1 MATSGTFKTSAYEGA
16 CLQFDWTLKSQSVA
30 NNQSVISWTLKGAGI
45 KSGYWYMAGPFKC
58 TVNGTVVY
66 QSNTRIKL
74 FTGTVVA
81 SGELAIGHDTNG
93 SKSFSAYTECA
104 IYTSAVNC
112 KGSGSWS
119 LPDIGRASQP
129 SLNTWPN
136 NSPNFNIGDTIV
148 VHMNRKSTVF
158 THTVVLK
165 LGSYS
170 YTIGKGVTDNISLD
184 TDKIA
189 SSLYAQMPNSNSMT
203 GEIVV
208 TTYSGST
215 AIGTSS
221 CAIIAHVVNS
231 NPTFD
236 VSYEDS
242 NSKTVAI
249 TENNQY
255 IIRNNSTL
263 KISVSNAKALNSA
276 TLKTLTAVVNGN
288 AYTGSLNGSTGVI
301 NVGVVN
307 VSYDTEVA
315 VKIVDS
321 RGNVS
326 QKNITVLVYDWTLPS
341 AIIKLNRKSNYY
353 SESILNV
360 NANYASI
367 GGKNS
372 VTIKYRTK
380 KVASSTFSTYTTI
393 QDNTDA
399 NFTADN
405 EFEWNVQVN
414 AADKL
419 GNTTYNLILPK
430 GIPIAYIDTQKNS
443 FGVNCFP
450 KNDKSLEINGKTVF
464 DMVYPVGS
472 IYMSVNATSPAT
484 IFGGTWEQI
493 KDKFLLS
500 AGDMYKAGATG
511 GEATHTLT
519 KSEIPNY
526 TIGSIPEAV
535 PDNHDNW
542 RNGGITG
549 DNLGNASSSKKGVAN
564 NNEVLTIN
572 SGPQWSYKIST
583 DGGGQPHNNMPPYIA
598 VYIWQ
603 RTA

>member
-1 MATSGTFKTSAYEGA
+1 MATSGTFKTSAYDGA
-16 CLQFDWTLKSQSVA
+16 CLQFDWSLKSQSTV

-74 FTGTVVA
+74 YTGTVVA

-93 SKSFSAYTECA
+93 AKSFSAYAECA
-104 IYTSAVNC
+104 IYVTSVNC

-136 NSPNFNIGDTIV
+136 NSPDFNIGDTIV

-170 YTIGKGVTDNISLD
+170 YTIGTGVTDNITLD
-184 TDKIA
+184 TDRIA
-189 SSLYAQMPNSNSMT
+189 SNLYAQMPNSNAMN
-203 GEIVV
+203 GEIIV

-221 CAIIAHVVNS
+221 CTIIAHVVNS
-231 NPTFD
+231 SPVFD
-236 VSYEDS
+236 VVYSDT
-242 NSKTVAI
+242 NSATVAI
-249 TENNQY
+249 TGNNQY

-263 KISVSNAKALNSA
+263 QISVSNAKALNSA

-288 AYTGSLNGSTGVI
+288 AYTGTLNGSTGTI

-307 VSYDTEVA
+307 VSYDTEVT

-321 RGNVS
+321 RGNVG

-360 NANYASI
+360 NANYSSI
-367 GGKNS
+367 GGKNE
-372 VTIKYRTK
+372 VTIKYRLK
-380 KVASSTFSTYTTI
+380 KVANSTYSTYTAI
-393 QDNTDA
+393 QNNADA

-414 AADKL
+414 IADKL

-430 GIPIAYIDTQKNS
+430 GIPVAYVDIKKYS

-450 KNDKSLEINGKTVF
+450 KYDKSLEVNGVCISGNVLYNSASGTAGTVTLSDSAENYTYLEIFYRSSGDNACGSVKVFNPNGKLVHL
-464 DMVYPVGS
+464 G
-472 IYMSVNATSPAT
+472 T
-484 IFGGTWEQI
+484 I
-493 KDKFLLS
+493 
-500 AGDMYKAGATG
+500 
-511 GEATHTLT
+511 H
-519 KSEIPNY
+519 
-526 TIGSIPEAV
+526 
-535 PDNHDNW
+535 
-542 RNGGITG
+542 
-549 DNLGNASSSKKGVAN
+549 
-564 NNEVLTIN
+564 
-572 SGPQWSYKIST
+572 
-583 DGGGQPHNNMPPYIA
+583 YIA
-598 VYIWQ
+598 DYDYAKFALVKVSGSMLTFNQNYQITLKSNGSTYSAENAIFIT
-603 RTA
+603 RVVGY

>member
-1 MATSGTFKTSAYEGA
+1 MATSGTFKTSAYDGA
-16 CLQFDWTLKSQSVA
+16 CLQFDWSLKSQSTV

-74 FTGTVVA
+74 YTGTVVA
-81 SGELAIGHDTNG
+81 SGELAIGHDTDG
-93 SKSFSAYTECA
+93 AKSFSAYAECA

-170 YTIGKGVTDNISLD
+170 YTVGTGVTDNITLD
-184 TDKIA
+184 TDRIA
-189 SSLYAQMPNSNSMT
+189 SNLYAQMPNNNEMK

-215 AIGTSS
+215 VIGTSS

-236 VSYEDS
+236 VSYEDL

-255 IIRNNSTL
+255 IIRNNSAL

-276 TLKTLTAVVNGN
+276 TLKSITAVVNGN
-288 AYTGSLNGSTGVI
+288 VYTGTLSGSTGTI

-307 VSYDTEVA
+307 VSHDTEVT

-321 RGNVS
+321 RGNAG
-326 QKNITVLVYDWTLPS
+326 QKNIMVLVYDWTLPS

-360 NANYASI
+360 NANYSAI
-367 GGKNS
+367 GGKNE

-380 KVASSTFSTYTTI
+380 KVANSTYSTYTTI
-393 QDNTDA
+393 QNNADA

-405 EFEWNVQVN
+405 EYEWNVQIN
-414 AADKL
+414 IADKL
-419 GNTTYNLILPK
+419 GNTTYNLILPR
-430 GIPIAYIDTQKNS
+430 GIPIAYVDIKKKS

-450 KNDKSLEINGKTVF
+450 KHDNSLEANGVCLSGNVLYNSASGTAGTV
-464 DMVYPVGS
+464 
-472 IYMSVNATSPAT
+472 T
-484 IFGGTWEQI
+484 
-493 KDKFLLS
+493 LS
-500 AGDMYKAGATG
+500 DSA
-511 GEATHTLT
+511 E
-519 KSEIPNY
+519 NY
-526 TIGSIPEAV
+526 TYLEIFYRSS
-535 PDNHDNW
+535 
-542 RNGGITG
+542 G
-549 DNLGNASSSKKGVAN
+549 DNACGSVKVFNPDGKLVHLG
-564 NNEVLTIN
+564 TI
-572 SGPQWSYKIST
+572 
-583 DGGGQPHNNMPPYIA
+583 HYIA
-598 VYIWQ
+598 DYDYAKFALVSVSGSMITFNQNYQITIKNNGSEYSAENAIFIT
-603 RTA
+603 RVVGY

>member
-1 MATSGTFKTSAYEGA
+1 
-16 CLQFDWTLKSQSVA
+16 
-30 NNQSVISWTLKGAGI
+30 
-45 KSGYWYMAGPFKC
+45 MAGPFKC

-66 QSNTRIKL
+66 QSNSRIKL
-74 FTGTVVA
+74 YTGTVVA

-93 SKSFSAYTECA
+93 SKSFSAYAECA

-129 SLNTWPN
+129 SLNTWPT

-158 THTVVLK
+158 THTVVMK

-170 YTIGKGVTDNISLD
+170 YTIGTGVTDNISLD
-184 TDKIA
+184 TDRIA
-189 SSLYAQMPNSNSMT
+189 SSLYAQMPNSNSMN
-203 GEIVV
+203 GEIAV
-208 TTYSGST
+208 TTYSGDT
-215 AIGTSS
+215 VIGTSS

-231 NPTFD
+231 NPTFA

-242 NSKTVAI
+242 NTKTVAI

-263 KISVSNAKALNSA
+263 KISVSNVQALNSA

-288 AYTGSLNGSTGVI
+288 AYTGTLNGSTGTI

-307 VSYDTEVA
+307 ISHDIEVT

-321 RGNVS
+321 RGNEGIRE
-326 QKNITVLVYDWTLPS
+326 ITVLVYDWTLPS

-367 GGKNS
+367 GGKNE

-380 KVASSTFSTYTTI
+380 KVSDSSYGSYATVQNNADT
-393 QDNTDA
+393 

-405 EFEWNVQVN
+405 EYEWNVQVN
-414 AADKL
+414 VADKL
-419 GNTTYNLILPK
+419 GSTTYNLLLPR
-430 GIPIAYIDTQKNS
+430 GIPIAYVDTKKNS

-450 KNDKSLEINGKTVF
+450 KNEKSLEINGKTVF

-472 IYMSVNATSPAT
+472 VYVSVNSTSPAT
-484 IFGGTWEQI
+484 LFGGTWVQI

-500 AGDMYKAGATG
+500 AGDTYKAGATG
-511 GEATHTLT
+511 GEATHVLT
-519 KSEIPNY
+519 VDEMPRHNH
-526 TIGSIPEAV
+526 SI
-535 PDNHDNW
+535 
-542 RNGGITG
+542 
-549 DNLGNASSSKKGVAN
+549 DNLNASGSTTPYMTVQAQEKKGYGGNVQ
-564 NNEVLTIN
+564 TFF
-572 SGPQWSYKIST
+572 T
-583 DGGGQPHNNMPPYIA
+583 GGGQAHNNMPPYIV

>member
-1 MATSGTFKTSAYEGA
+1 MATSGTFKTSAYDGA
-16 CLQFDWTLKSQSVA
+16 CLQFDWSLKSQSTV

-74 FTGTVVA
+74 YTGTVVA

-93 SKSFSAYTECA
+93 SKTFSAYAECA
-104 IYTSAVNC
+104 IYVTSVNC

-136 NSPNFNIGDTIV
+136 NSPDFNIGDTIV
-148 VHMNRKSTVF
+148 VYMNRKSTVF

-170 YTIGKGVTDNISLD
+170 YTIGTGVTDNITLD
-184 TDKIA
+184 TDRIA
-189 SSLYAQMPNSNSMT
+189 SNLYAQMPNSNSMT
-203 GEIVV
+203 GEIAV

-215 AIGTSS
+215 VIGTSS

-231 NPTFD
+231 NPVFD
-236 VSYEDS
+236 VGYSDT
-242 NSKTVAI
+242 NSATVAI
-249 TENNQY
+249 TGDNQY

-263 KISVSNAKALNSA
+263 RISVSNAKALNSA

-288 AYTGSLNGSTGVI
+288 AYTGTLNGSTGVI

-307 VSYDTEVA
+307 VSYDTEVT
-315 VKIVDS
+315 VKLTDS
-321 RGNVS
+321 RGNVG

-367 GGKNS
+367 GGKNE

-380 KVASSTFSTYTTI
+380 KVSDSSYGSYETI
-393 QDNTDA
+393 QNNVDV

-405 EFEWNVQVN
+405 KYEWNVQVEVS
-414 AADKL
+414 DRIGK
-419 GNTTYNLILPK
+419 TTYNLILSK
-430 GIPIAYIDTQKNS
+430 GIPITYTDIKKYS

-450 KNDKSLEINGKTVF
+450 KYNNSLEVNGVCISGKVLYNSASGTAGTVTLSDSVENYTYIEIFYRSSGDNACGSVKVFSPNGKLVHL
-464 DMVYPVGS
+464 G
-472 IYMSVNATSPAT
+472 T
-484 IFGGTWEQI
+484 I
-493 KDKFLLS
+493 
-500 AGDMYKAGATG
+500 
-511 GEATHTLT
+511 H
-519 KSEIPNY
+519 
-526 TIGSIPEAV
+526 
-535 PDNHDNW
+535 
-542 RNGGITG
+542 
-549 DNLGNASSSKKGVAN
+549 
-564 NNEVLTIN
+564 
-572 SGPQWSYKIST
+572 
-583 DGGGQPHNNMPPYIA
+583 YIA
-598 VYIWQ
+598 DYDYAKFALVSVSGSMITFSQNYQITLKNNGSTYSAENAIYIT
-603 RTA
+603 RVVGY

>member
-1 MATSGTFKTSAYEGA
+1 MATSGTFKTSAYDGA
-16 CLQFDWTLKSQSVA
+16 CLQFDWSLKSQSTV

-74 FTGTVVA
+74 YTGTVVA

-93 SKSFSAYTECA
+93 SKSFSAYAECA
-104 IYTSAVNC
+104 IYVTSVNC

-136 NSPNFNIGDTIV
+136 NSPDFNIGDTIV
-148 VHMNRKSTVF
+148 VHMNRKSSVF

-170 YTIGKGVTDNISLD
+170 YTIGTGVTDNISLD

-189 SSLYAQMPNSNSMT
+189 SSLYAQMPNSNSMN

-215 AIGTSS
+215 VIGTSS
-221 CAIIAHVVNS
+221 CAFIAHVVNS

-236 VSYEDS
+236 VEYEDS

-255 IIRNNSTL
+255 IIRNNSAL

-276 TLKTLTAVVNGN
+276 TLKSITAGVNGN
-288 AYTGSLNGSTGVI
+288 AYTGTLSGSTGAI

-307 VSYDTEVA
+307 VSHDTEVTI
-315 VKIVDS
+315 KIVDS
-321 RGNVS
+321 RGNEGIR
-326 QKNITVLVYDWTLPS
+326 KITVLVYDWTLPS

-353 SESILNV
+353 SECILNA
-360 NANYASI
+360 NANYAPI
-367 GGKNS
+367 GGRNE
-372 VTIKYRTK
+372 VTIKYRIK
-380 KVASSTFSTYTTI
+380 KVASSTFSAYTTI
-393 QDNTDA
+393 QNNTDT

-414 AADKL
+414 VADKL

-430 GIPIAYIDTQKNS
+430 GIPVAYVDIKKYS

-450 KNDKSLEINGKTVF
+450 KHDKSLEVNGVCLSGNVLYNSANGTAGTVTLSDSVENYTYLEIFYRSSGYNACGSVKVFSPNGKLVHL
-464 DMVYPVGS
+464 G
-472 IYMSVNATSPAT
+472 T
-484 IFGGTWEQI
+484 I
-493 KDKFLLS
+493 
-500 AGDMYKAGATG
+500 
-511 GEATHTLT
+511 H
-519 KSEIPNY
+519 
-526 TIGSIPEAV
+526 
-535 PDNHDNW
+535 
-542 RNGGITG
+542 
-549 DNLGNASSSKKGVAN
+549 
-564 NNEVLTIN
+564 
-572 SGPQWSYKIST
+572 
-583 DGGGQPHNNMPPYIA
+583 YIA
-598 VYIWQ
+598 DYDYAKFALVSVSGSMITFSQNYQITLKNNGSEYSAENAIFIT
-603 RTA
+603 RVVGY

>member
-1 MATSGTFKTSAYEGA
+1 MATSGTFKTSAYDGA
-16 CLQFDWTLKSQSVA
+16 CLQFDWSLKSQSTV

-74 FTGTVVA
+74 YTGTVVA

-93 SKSFSAYTECA
+93 SKSFSAYAECA
-104 IYTSAVNC
+104 IYVTSVNC

-136 NSPNFNIGDTIV
+136 NSPDFNIGDTIV

-170 YTIGKGVTDNISLD
+170 YTIGTGVTDNITLD

-203 GEIVV
+203 GEIAV

-215 AIGTSS
+215 VIGASS

-231 NPTFD
+231 NPTLD
-236 VSYEDS
+236 ASYEDS
-242 NSKTVAI
+242 NSATVAI
-249 TENNQY
+249 TGDNQY

-263 KISVSNAKALNSA
+263 KISVSNAQALNSA

-288 AYTGSLNGSTGVI
+288 AYTGTLKGSTGVI

-307 VSYDTEVA
+307 VSYDTEVT

-321 RGNVS
+321 RGNVG
-326 QKNITVLVYDWTLPS
+326 QKKITVLVYDWTLPS
-341 AIIKLNRKSNYY
+341 AIIRLNRKSNYY

-360 NANYASI
+360 NANYSSI
-367 GGKNS
+367 GGKNEI
-372 VTIKYRTK
+372 TIKYRTK
-380 KVASSTFSTYTTI
+380 KVANSTFSTYATI
-393 QDNTDA
+393 QNNTDT

-405 EFEWNVQVN
+405 EYEWNVQVEVS
-414 AADKL
+414 DRIGK
-419 GNTTYNLILPK
+419 TTYNLILPK
-430 GIPIAYIDTQKNS
+430 GIPVAYVDIKKYS

-450 KNDKSLEINGKTVF
+450 KHDKSLEVNGVCISGNVLYNSASGTAGTVTLSDSAENYTYLEIFYRSSGDNACGSVKVFSPNGKLVHL
-464 DMVYPVGS
+464 G
-472 IYMSVNATSPAT
+472 T
-484 IFGGTWEQI
+484 I
-493 KDKFLLS
+493 
-500 AGDMYKAGATG
+500 
-511 GEATHTLT
+511 H
-519 KSEIPNY
+519 
-526 TIGSIPEAV
+526 
-535 PDNHDNW
+535 
-542 RNGGITG
+542 
-549 DNLGNASSSKKGVAN
+549 
-564 NNEVLTIN
+564 
-572 SGPQWSYKIST
+572 
-583 DGGGQPHNNMPPYIA
+583 YIA
-598 VYIWQ
+598 DYDYAKFALVSVSGSMITFSQNYQIILKNNGSTYSAENAIFIT
-603 RTA
+603 RVVGY

>member
-1 MATSGTFKTSAYEGA
+1 MATSGTFKTSAYDGA
-16 CLQFDWTLKSQSVA
+16 CLQFDWSLKSQSTV

-74 FTGTVVA
+74 YTGTVVA

-93 SKSFSAYTECA
+93 SKTFSAYAECA
-104 IYTSAVNC
+104 IYVTSVNC

-136 NSPNFNIGDTIV
+136 NSPDFNIGDTIV

-170 YTIGKGVTDNISLD
+170 YTIGTGVTDNITLD
-184 TDKIA
+184 TDRIA
-189 SSLYAQMPNSNSMT
+189 SNLYAQMPNSNAMN
-203 GEIVV
+203 GEIIV

-215 AIGTSS
+215 VIGTSS
-221 CAIIAHVVNS
+221 CTIIAHVVNC

-242 NSKTVAI
+242 NSETVAI
-249 TENNQY
+249 TGNSQY

-263 KISVSNAKALNSA
+263 QISVSNARALNSA

-288 AYTGSLNGSTGVI
+288 AYTGTLKGSTGVI

-307 VSYDTEVA
+307 VSYDTEVT

-321 RGNVS
+321 RGNVG
-326 QKNITVLVYDWTLPS
+326 QKKITVLVYDWSLPS

-353 SESILNV
+353 SESVLNV

-367 GGKNS
+367 GGKNT
-372 VTIKYRTK
+372 VTIRYRTK
-380 KVASSTFSTYTTI
+380 KVSDSSYGSYATI
-393 QDNTDA
+393 QNNTDT

-405 EFEWNVQVN
+405 EYEWNVQVEVS
-414 AADKL
+414 DRIGK
-419 GNTTYNLILPK
+419 TTYNLILPN
-430 GIPIAYIDTQKNS
+430 GIPVVYVDIKKYS

-450 KNDKSLEINGKTVF
+450 KHDKSLEVNGVCISGNVLYNSASGTAGTVTLSDSAENYTYLEIFYRSSGDNACGSVKVFSPNGKLVHL
-464 DMVYPVGS
+464 G
-472 IYMSVNATSPAT
+472 T
-484 IFGGTWEQI
+484 I
-493 KDKFLLS
+493 
-500 AGDMYKAGATG
+500 
-511 GEATHTLT
+511 H
-519 KSEIPNY
+519 
-526 TIGSIPEAV
+526 
-535 PDNHDNW
+535 
-542 RNGGITG
+542 
-549 DNLGNASSSKKGVAN
+549 
-564 NNEVLTIN
+564 
-572 SGPQWSYKIST
+572 
-583 DGGGQPHNNMPPYIA
+583 YIA
-598 VYIWQ
+598 DYNYAKFALVNVSGLMITFSQNYQIILKNNGSEYSAENAIYIT
-603 RTA
+603 RVVGY

>member
-1 MATSGTFKTSAYEGA
+1 MATSGTFKTSAYDGA
-16 CLQFDWTLKSQSVA
+16 FLQFDWSLKSQSTV

-74 FTGTVVA
+74 YTGTVVA
-81 SGELAIGHDTNG
+81 SGELAIGHDSNG
-93 SKSFSAYTECA
+93 AKSFTAYAECA
-104 IYTSAVNC
+104 IYVTSVNC

-136 NSPNFNIGDTIV
+136 NSPDFNIGDTIV

-170 YTIGKGVTDNISLD
+170 YTIGTGVTDNISLD

-203 GEIVV
+203 GEIAV
-208 TTYSGST
+208 TTYSGSVV
-215 AIGTSS
+215 IGTSS
-221 CAIIAHVVNS
+221 CTIIAHVVNS

-236 VSYEDS
+236 LSYEDS

-276 TLKTLTAVVNGN
+276 TLKSITAVVNGN
-288 AYTGSLNGSTGVI
+288 AYTGTLNGTTGVV
-301 NVGVVN
+301 NVGMVN
-307 VSYDTEVA
+307 VSYDTEVT
-315 VKIVDS
+315 VKLTDS
-321 RGNVS
+321 RGNEGIRE
-326 QKNITVLVYDWTLPS
+326 ITVLVYDWSLPS

-367 GGKNS
+367 GGKNE
-372 VTIKYRTK
+372 VTIKYRMK
-380 KVASSTFSTYTTI
+380 KVANSTYSTYTTI
-393 QDNTDA
+393 QDNTDT

-405 EFEWNVQVN
+405 EYEWNVQVN
-414 AADKL
+414 VADKL

-430 GIPIAYIDTQKNS
+430 GIPVVYIDIKKNS

-450 KNDKSLEINGKTVF
+450 KHDKSLEVNGVCFSGQVLYSSASGTAGIVTLSDSVENYTYLEIFYRSSGDNACGSVKVFSPNGKLVHL
-464 DMVYPVGS
+464 G
-472 IYMSVNATSPAT
+472 T
-484 IFGGTWEQI
+484 I
-493 KDKFLLS
+493 
-500 AGDMYKAGATG
+500 
-511 GEATHTLT
+511 H
-519 KSEIPNY
+519 
-526 TIGSIPEAV
+526 
-535 PDNHDNW
+535 
-542 RNGGITG
+542 
-549 DNLGNASSSKKGVAN
+549 
-564 NNEVLTIN
+564 
-572 SGPQWSYKIST
+572 
-583 DGGGQPHNNMPPYIA
+583 YIA
-598 VYIWQ
+598 DYDYAKFALVNVSGSMITFSQNYQITLKSNGSVYSAENAIYIT
-603 RTA
+603 RVVGY

>member
-1 MATSGTFKTSAYEGA
+1 MATSGTFKTSAYDGA
-16 CLQFDWTLKSQSVA
+16 CLQFDWSLKSQSTV

-74 FTGTVVA
+74 YTGTVVA

-93 SKSFSAYTECA
+93 SKSFSAYAECA
-104 IYTSAVNC
+104 IYVTSVNC

-136 NSPNFNIGDTIV
+136 NSPDFNIGDTIV

-170 YTIGKGVTDNISLD
+170 YTIGTDVKDNVSLD
-184 TDKIA
+184 TDRIA
-189 SSLYAQMPNSNSMT
+189 SNLYAQMPNDNEMT

-208 TTYSGST
+208 TTYSGNT
-215 AIGTSS
+215 VIGTSS

-236 VSYEDS
+236 VAYEDS

-263 KISVSNAKALNSA
+263 KISVSNAQALNSA
-276 TLKTLTAVVNGN
+276 TLKSITAVVNGN
-288 AYTGSLNGSTGVI
+288 AYTGSLSGSTGVV
-301 NVGVVN
+301 NVGTVN
-307 VSYDTEVA
+307 ISSDAKVT
-315 VKIVDS
+315 VKLTDS
-321 RGNVS
+321 RGNEGIRE
-326 QKNITVLVYDWTLPS
+326 ITVLVYDWTLPS
-341 AIIKLNRKSNYY
+341 AIIKLNRNSNYY

-360 NANYASI
+360 NANYSAI
-367 GGKNS
+367 GGKNE
-372 VTIKYRTK
+372 VTIKYRIK
-380 KVASSTFSTYTTI
+380 KAANSTFSTYTTI
-393 QDNTDA
+393 QDSTDT

-405 EFEWNVQVN
+405 EYEWNVHVN
-414 AADKL
+414 VADKL

-430 GIPIAYIDTQKNS
+430 GIPVAYVDIKKNS

-450 KNDKSLEINGKTVF
+450 KHDKSLEANGVCLSGQVLYNSAGGTAGTVTLSDSSENYTYLEIFYRSSGDNACGSVKVFSPNGKLVHLGTIHYVADYDYAKF
-464 DMVYPVGS
+464 ALVNVSGSMITFSQNYQIILKNNGSEYSAENAIFITRVVG
-472 IYMSVNATSPAT
+472 Y
-484 IFGGTWEQI
+484 
-493 KDKFLLS
+493 
-500 AGDMYKAGATG
+500 
-511 GEATHTLT
+511 
-519 KSEIPNY
+519 
-526 TIGSIPEAV
+526 
-535 PDNHDNW
+535 
-542 RNGGITG
+542 
-549 DNLGNASSSKKGVAN
+549 
-564 NNEVLTIN
+564 
-572 SGPQWSYKIST
+572 
-583 DGGGQPHNNMPPYIA
+583 
-598 VYIWQ
+598 
-603 RTA
+603 

>member
-1 MATSGTFKTSAYEGA
+1 MATSGTFKTSAYDGA
-16 CLQFDWTLKSQSVA
+16 CLQFDWSLKSQSTV

-74 FTGTVVA
+74 YTGTVVA

-93 SKSFSAYTECA
+93 SKSFSAYAECA
-104 IYTSAVNC
+104 IYVTSVNC
-112 KGSGSWS
+112 KGSGNWS

-136 NSPNFNIGDTIV
+136 NSPDFNIGDTIV
-148 VHMNRKSTVF
+148 VHMNRKSSVF

-170 YTIGKGVTDNISLD
+170 YTIGTGVTDNITLD

-189 SSLYAQMPNSNSMT
+189 SNLYAQMPNSNSMT
-203 GEIVV
+203 GEIAV

-215 AIGTSS
+215 VIGTSS

-242 NSKTVAI
+242 NSETVAI
-249 TENNQY
+249 TGNNQY

-263 KISVSNAKALNSA
+263 QISVSNAKALNSA

-288 AYTGSLNGSTGVI
+288 AYTGNLSGSTGVV

-307 VSYDTEVA
+307 VSYDTEVT

-321 RGNVS
+321 RGNVG

-353 SESILNV
+353 SDSILNV

-367 GGKNS
+367 GGKNE

-380 KVASSTFSTYTTI
+380 KVSDSSYGSYATI
-393 QDNTDA
+393 QNNVDI

-405 EFEWNVQVN
+405 KYEWNVQVEVS
-414 AADKL
+414 DRIGK
-419 GNTTYNLILPK
+419 TTYNLILSK
-430 GIPIAYIDTQKNS
+430 GIPITYTDIKKYS

-450 KNDKSLEINGKTVF
+450 KHDNSLEVNGICLSGKVLYNSASGTAGTVTLSDSAENYTYIEIFYRSSGDNACGSVKVFSPNGKLVHL
-464 DMVYPVGS
+464 G
-472 IYMSVNATSPAT
+472 T
-484 IFGGTWEQI
+484 I
-493 KDKFLLS
+493 
-500 AGDMYKAGATG
+500 
-511 GEATHTLT
+511 H
-519 KSEIPNY
+519 
-526 TIGSIPEAV
+526 
-535 PDNHDNW
+535 
-542 RNGGITG
+542 
-549 DNLGNASSSKKGVAN
+549 
-564 NNEVLTIN
+564 
-572 SGPQWSYKIST
+572 
-583 DGGGQPHNNMPPYIA
+583 YIA
-598 VYIWQ
+598 DYDYAKFALVSVSGSMITFSQNYQITLKSNGSVYSAENAIFIT
-603 RTA
+603 RVVGY

>member
-1 MATSGTFKTSAYEGA
+1 METSGTFKTSAYEGA
-16 CLQFDWTLKSQSVA
+16 CLQFDWTLKSQSTA

-45 KSGYWYMAGPFKC
+45 RSGYWYMAGSFKC
-58 TVNGTVVY
+58 VINGTTVY
-66 QSNTRIKL
+66 QSSTRIKL

-81 SGELAIGHDTNG
+81 SGELAIGHDNNG
-93 SKSFSAYTECA
+93 AKSFSAYAECA

-136 NSPNFNIGDTIV
+136 NSPNFNVGDTIV

-170 YTIGKGVTDNISLD
+170 YTIGTGVTDNISLD
-184 TDKIA
+184 TDIIA

-203 GEIVV
+203 GEIAV
-208 TTYSGST
+208 TTYSGDMV
-215 AIGTSS
+215 IGTSS

-263 KISVSNAKALNSA
+263 KISVSNSQALNSA
-276 TLKTLTAVVNGN
+276 TLKSITAIVNGN
-288 AYTGSLNGSTGVI
+288 AYTGTLNGSTGTI

-307 VSYDTEVA
+307 ISSD
-315 VKIVDS
+315 VKVTVKLTDS
-321 RGNVS
+321 RGNEGIRE
-326 QKNITVLVYDWTLPS
+326 ITVLVYDWTLPS

-360 NANYASI
+360 NANYSSI
-367 GGKNS
+367 GGKNE

-380 KVASSTFSTYTTI
+380 KVANSTFSTYTTI
-393 QDNTDA
+393 QNNTDA

-405 EFEWNVQVN
+405 EYEWNVQVN
-414 AADKL
+414 VADKL
-419 GNTTYNLILPK
+419 GSTTYNLLLPR
-430 GIPIAYIDTQKNS
+430 GIPIVYVDTKKNS

-450 KNDKSLEINGKTVF
+450 KNEKSLEINGKTIF

-472 IYMSVNATSPAT
+472 VYVSVNATNPSAL
-484 IFGGTWEQI
+484 FGGTWEQI
-493 KDKFLLS
+493 KDRFLLS
-500 AGDMYKAGATG
+500 AGDTYKAGATG
-511 GEATHTLT
+511 GEATHVLT
-519 KSEIPNY
+519 VDEMPRHNH
-526 TIGSIPEAV
+526 SI
-535 PDNHDNW
+535 
-542 RNGGITG
+542 
-549 DNLGNASSSKKGVAN
+549 DNLNASGSTTPYMTVQAQEKKGYGGNVQ
-564 NNEVLTIN
+564 TFF
-572 SGPQWSYKIST
+572 T
-583 DGGGQPHNNMPPYIA
+583 GGGQAHNNMPPYIV

-603 RTA
+603 RTE

>member
-1 MATSGTFKTSAYEGA
+1 MATSGTFKTSAYDGA
-16 CLQFDWTLKSQSVA
+16 CLQFDWSLKSQSTV

-74 FTGTVVA
+74 YTGTVVA

-93 SKSFSAYTECA
+93 SKSFSAYAECA
-104 IYTSAVNC
+104 IYVTSVNC

-136 NSPNFNIGDTIV
+136 NSPDFNIGDTIV

-170 YTIGKGVTDNISLD
+170 YTIGTGVTDNITLD
-184 TDKIA
+184 TDRIA
-189 SSLYAQMPNSNSMT
+189 SNLYAQMPNSNSMT
-203 GEIVV
+203 GEIAV

-215 AIGTSS
+215 VIGTSS

-231 NPTFD
+231 NPTLD
-236 VSYEDS
+236 ASYEDS
-242 NSKTVAI
+242 NSATVAI
-249 TENNQY
+249 TGDNQY

-263 KISVSNAKALNSA
+263 KISVSNAQALNSA

-288 AYTGSLNGSTGVI
+288 AYTGTLKGSTGVI

-307 VSYDTEVA
+307 VSYDTEVT

-321 RGNVS
+321 RGNVG
-326 QKNITVLVYDWTLPS
+326 QKKITVIVYDWSLPS

-353 SESILNV
+353 SESVLNV

-367 GGKNS
+367 GGKNT
-372 VTIKYRTK
+372 VTIRYRTK
-380 KVASSTFSTYTTI
+380 KVSDSSYGSYATI
-393 QDNTDA
+393 QNNTDT

-405 EFEWNVQVN
+405 EYEWNVQVEVS
-414 AADKL
+414 DRIGK
-419 GNTTYNLILPK
+419 TTYNLILPK
-430 GIPIAYIDTQKNS
+430 GIPITYTDIKKYS

-450 KNDKSLEINGKTVF
+450 KHDNSLEVNGVCLSGQVLYSSASGTAGTVTLSDSAENYTYLEIFYRSSGDNACGSVKVFSPNGKLVHL
-464 DMVYPVGS
+464 G
-472 IYMSVNATSPAT
+472 T
-484 IFGGTWEQI
+484 I
-493 KDKFLLS
+493 
-500 AGDMYKAGATG
+500 
-511 GEATHTLT
+511 H
-519 KSEIPNY
+519 
-526 TIGSIPEAV
+526 
-535 PDNHDNW
+535 
-542 RNGGITG
+542 
-549 DNLGNASSSKKGVAN
+549 
-564 NNEVLTIN
+564 
-572 SGPQWSYKIST
+572 
-583 DGGGQPHNNMPPYIA
+583 YIA
-598 VYIWQ
+598 DYDYAKFALVNVSGSMITFSQNYQITLKSNGSVYSAENAIYIT
-603 RTA
+603 RVVGY

>member
-1 MATSGTFKTSAYEGA
+1 MATSGTFKTTTYDGA
-16 CLQFDWTLKSQSVA
+16 CLQFDWSLKSQSTV

-74 FTGTVVA
+74 YTGTVVA

-93 SKSFSAYTECA
+93 SKSFSAYAECA
-104 IYTSAVNC
+104 IYVTSVNC

-136 NSPNFNIGDTIV
+136 NSPDFNIGDTIV

-170 YTIGKGVTDNISLD
+170 YTIGTGVTDNITLD

-203 GEIVV
+203 GEIAV
-208 TTYSGST
+208 TTYSCST
-215 AIGTSS
+215 VIGISS

-242 NSKTVAI
+242 NSETVAI

-263 KISVSNAKALNSA
+263 KISVSNAQALNSA

-288 AYTGSLNGSTGVI
+288 AYTGTLNGSTGTI

-307 VSYDTEVA
+307 VSYDTEVT

-321 RGNVS
+321 RGNVG
-326 QKNITVLVYDWTLPS
+326 QKKITVLVYDWTLPS

-367 GGKNS
+367 GGKNT
-372 VTIKYRTK
+372 VAIRYRTK
-380 KVASSTFSTYTTI
+380 KVSDSSYGSYATI
-393 QDNTDA
+393 QNNTDA

-405 EFEWNVQVN
+405 SYEWNVQVEVSDRIGKTN
-414 AADKL
+414 
-419 GNTTYNLILPK
+419 YNLILAK
-430 GIPIAYIDTQKNS
+430 GIPITYTDIKKYS

-450 KNDKSLEINGKTVF
+450 KHDNSLEVNGICLSGKVLYNSASGTAGTVTLSDSAENYTYLEIFYRSSGDNACGSVKVFSPNGKLVHL
-464 DMVYPVGS
+464 G
-472 IYMSVNATSPAT
+472 T
-484 IFGGTWEQI
+484 I
-493 KDKFLLS
+493 
-500 AGDMYKAGATG
+500 
-511 GEATHTLT
+511 H
-519 KSEIPNY
+519 
-526 TIGSIPEAV
+526 
-535 PDNHDNW
+535 
-542 RNGGITG
+542 
-549 DNLGNASSSKKGVAN
+549 
-564 NNEVLTIN
+564 
-572 SGPQWSYKIST
+572 
-583 DGGGQPHNNMPPYIA
+583 YIA
-598 VYIWQ
+598 DYDYAKFALVNISGSMITFSQNYQITLKNNGSVYSAENAIYIT
-603 RTA
+603 RVVGY

>member
-1 MATSGTFKTSAYEGA
+1 MTTSGTFKTSAYEGA
-16 CLQFDWTLKSQSVA
+16 CLQFDWALKSQSVT

-58 TVNGTVVY
+58 VINGTTVY
-66 QSNTRIKL
+66 QSSTRIKL
-74 FTGTVVA
+74 YTGTVVA
-81 SGELAIGHDTNG
+81 SGELAIGHDNNG
-93 SKSFSAYTECA
+93 SKSFSAYAECA

-136 NSPNFNIGDTIV
+136 NSPDFNIGDTIV

-170 YTIGKGVTDNISLD
+170 YTVGTGVTDNISLD

-189 SSLYAQMPNSNSMT
+189 SNLYAQMPNSDSMT
-203 GEIVV
+203 GEITV

-215 AIGTSS
+215 VIGTSS
-221 CAIIAHVVNS
+221 CTIIAHVVNS

-236 VSYEDS
+236 VEYEDS

-249 TENNQY
+249 TGDNQY

-276 TLKTLTAVVNGN
+276 TLKSITAVVNGN
-288 AYTGSLNGSTGVI
+288 AYTGTLSGSTGTI

-307 VSYDTEVA
+307 VSHDTEVT
-315 VKIVDS
+315 VKLTDS
-321 RGNVS
+321 RGNDS
-326 QKNITVLVYDWTLPS
+326 IREITVLVYDWTLPS

-367 GGKNS
+367 GGKNE

-380 KVASSTFSTYTTI
+380 KVANSTFSTYTTI
-393 QDNTDA
+393 QDNTDT

-405 EFEWNVQVN
+405 EYEWNVQINV
-414 AADKL
+414 ADKL

-430 GIPIAYIDTQKNS
+430 GIPVAYVDIKKNS

-450 KNDKSLEINGKTVF
+450 KHDNSFEVNGVCFSGKVLYNSAGGTAGTVTLSDSAENYTYLEIFYRSSGDNACGSVKVFSPNGKLVHL
-464 DMVYPVGS
+464 G
-472 IYMSVNATSPAT
+472 T
-484 IFGGTWEQI
+484 I
-493 KDKFLLS
+493 
-500 AGDMYKAGATG
+500 
-511 GEATHTLT
+511 H
-519 KSEIPNY
+519 
-526 TIGSIPEAV
+526 
-535 PDNHDNW
+535 
-542 RNGGITG
+542 
-549 DNLGNASSSKKGVAN
+549 
-564 NNEVLTIN
+564 
-572 SGPQWSYKIST
+572 
-583 DGGGQPHNNMPPYIA
+583 YIA
-598 VYIWQ
+598 DYDYAKFALVNVSGSMITFSQNYQIILKNNGSEYSAENAIFIT
-603 RTA
+603 RVVGY

>member
-16 CLQFDWTLKSQSVA
+16 CLQFDWTLKSQSTA

-45 KSGYWYMAGPFKC
+45 RSGYWYMAGPFKC
-58 TVNGTVVY
+58 VINGTTVY
-66 QSNTRIKL
+66 QSSTRIKL
-74 FTGTVVA
+74 YTGTLVA
-81 SGELAIGHDTNG
+81 SGELAIGHDNNG
-93 SKSFSAYTECA
+93 AKSFSAYAECA

-136 NSPNFNIGDTIV
+136 NSPNFNVGDTIV
-148 VHMNRKSTVF
+148 LHMNRKSTVF

-170 YTIGKGVTDNISLD
+170 YTIGTGVTDNISLD
-184 TDKIA
+184 TDIIA
-189 SSLYAQMPNSNSMT
+189 SNLYAQMPNSNSMT
-203 GEIVV
+203 GEIAV
-208 TTYSGST
+208 TTYSGDT
-215 AIGTSS
+215 VIGTSS

-236 VSYEDS
+236 VAYEDS
-242 NSKTVAI
+242 NSNTVAI

-255 IIRNNSTL
+255 IIRNKSTL
-263 KISVSNAKALNSA
+263 KISLSNAQALNSA
-276 TLKTLTAVVNGN
+276 TLKSITAVVNGN
-288 AYTGSLNGSTGVI
+288 AYTGTLNGTT
-301 NVGVVN
+301 GVVN
-307 VSYDTEVA
+307 VGMVNISSDAKVT
-315 VKIVDS
+315 VKLTDS
-321 RGNVS
+321 RGNDGIRE
-326 QKNITVLVYDWTLPS
+326 ITVLVYDWTLPS

-367 GGKNS
+367 GGKNE

-380 KVASSTFSTYTTI
+380 KVANSTFSTYTII
-393 QDNTDA
+393 QNNTDA

-405 EFEWNVQVN
+405 EYEWNVQVN
-414 AADKL
+414 VADKL
-419 GNTTYNLILPK
+419 GSTTYNLLLPR
-430 GIPIAYIDTQKNS
+430 GIPIAYVDTKKNS

-450 KNDKSLEINGKTVF
+450 KNEKSLEINGKTVF

-472 IYMSVNATSPAT
+472 VYVSVNSTSPAT
-484 IFGGTWEQI
+484 LFGGTWVQI

-500 AGDMYKAGATG
+500 AGDTYKSGATG
-511 GEATHTLT
+511 GEDTHVLT
-519 KSEIPNY
+519 VDEMPRHNH
-526 TIGSIPEAV
+526 SI
-535 PDNHDNW
+535 
-542 RNGGITG
+542 
-549 DNLGNASSSKKGVAN
+549 DNLNASGSTTPYMTVQAQEKKGYGGNVQ
-564 NNEVLTIN
+564 TFF
-572 SGPQWSYKIST
+572 T
-583 DGGGQPHNNMPPYIA
+583 GGGQAHNNMPPYIV

>member
-1 MATSGTFKTSAYEGA
+1 MATSGTFKTSVYDGA
-16 CLQFDWTLKSQSVA
+16 CLQFDWSLKSQSTV

-74 FTGTVVA
+74 YTGTVVA

-93 SKSFSAYTECA
+93 SKSFSAYAECA
-104 IYTSAVNC
+104 IYVTSVNC

-136 NSPNFNIGDTIV
+136 NSPDFNIGDTIV

-170 YTIGKGVTDNISLD
+170 YTIGTGVTDNITLD
-184 TDKIA
+184 TDRIA
-189 SSLYAQMPNSNSMT
+189 SNLYAQMPNSNSMT
-203 GEIVV
+203 GEIAV

-215 AIGTSS
+215 VIGTSS

-242 NSKTVAI
+242 NSATVAI

-263 KISVSNAKALNSA
+263 KISISNAQALNSA
-276 TLKTLTAVVNGN
+276 TLKSITAVVNGN
-288 AYTGSLNGSTGVI
+288 AYTGTLSGSTGVI

-307 VSYDTEVA
+307 VSYDTEVT
-315 VKIVDS
+315 VKLTDS
-321 RGNVS
+321 RGNEGVR
-326 QKNITVLVYDWTLPS
+326 KITVLVYDWTLPS

-367 GGKNS
+367 DRKNE

-380 KVASSTFSTYTTI
+380 KVANSTYSTYTTI
-393 QDNTDA
+393 QDNTDT

-405 EFEWNVQVN
+405 EYEWNVQVN
-414 AADKL
+414 VADKL
-419 GNTTYNLILPK
+419 GNTTYNLILSK
-430 GIPIAYIDTQKNS
+430 GIPVAYVDVKKYS

-450 KNDKSLEINGKTVF
+450 KHDKSLEVNGVCLSGNVLYNNASGTAGTVTLSDSAENYTYLEIFYRSSGDNACGSVKVFSPNGKLVHL
-464 DMVYPVGS
+464 G
-472 IYMSVNATSPAT
+472 T
-484 IFGGTWEQI
+484 I
-493 KDKFLLS
+493 
-500 AGDMYKAGATG
+500 
-511 GEATHTLT
+511 H
-519 KSEIPNY
+519 
-526 TIGSIPEAV
+526 
-535 PDNHDNW
+535 
-542 RNGGITG
+542 
-549 DNLGNASSSKKGVAN
+549 
-564 NNEVLTIN
+564 
-572 SGPQWSYKIST
+572 
-583 DGGGQPHNNMPPYIA
+583 YIA
-598 VYIWQ
+598 DYDYAKFALVSVSGSMITFSQNYQITLKNNGSVYSAENAIYIT
-603 RTA
+603 RVVGY

>member
-1 MATSGTFKTSAYEGA
+1 MATSGTFKTSAYDGA
-16 CLQFDWTLKSQSVA
+16 CLQFDWSLKSQSTV

-74 FTGTVVA
+74 YTGTVVA

-93 SKSFSAYTECA
+93 AKSFSAYAECA
-104 IYTSAVNC
+104 IYVTGVNC

-136 NSPNFNIGDTIV
+136 NSPDFNIGDTIV

-170 YTIGKGVTDNISLD
+170 YTIGTGVTDNITLD
-184 TDKIA
+184 TDRIA
-189 SSLYAQMPNSNSMT
+189 SNLYAQMPNSNSMT
-203 GEIVV
+203 GEIAV

-215 AIGTSS
+215 VIGTSS

-231 NPTFD
+231 NPTLD
-236 VSYEDS
+236 ASYEDS
-242 NSKTVAI
+242 NSATVAI
-249 TENNQY
+249 TGDNQY

-263 KISVSNAKALNSA
+263 KISVSNAQALNSA

-288 AYTGSLNGSTGVI
+288 AYTGTLKGSTGVI

-307 VSYDTEVA
+307 VSYDTEVT

-321 RGNVS
+321 RGNVG
-326 QKNITVLVYDWTLPS
+326 QKKITVLVYDWSLPS

-353 SESILNV
+353 SESVLNV

-367 GGKNS
+367 GGKNT
-372 VTIKYRTK
+372 VTIRYRTK
-380 KVASSTFSTYTTI
+380 KVSDSSYGSYATI
-393 QDNTDA
+393 QNNTDT

-405 EFEWNVQVN
+405 EYEWNVQVEVS
-414 AADKL
+414 DRIGK
-419 GNTTYNLILPK
+419 TTYNLILPK
-430 GIPIAYIDTQKNS
+430 GIPVAYVDIKKYS

-450 KNDKSLEINGKTVF
+450 KHDKSLEVNGVCISGNVLYNSASGTAGTVTLSDSAENYTYLEIFYRSSGDNACGSVKVFSPNGKLVHL
-464 DMVYPVGS
+464 G
-472 IYMSVNATSPAT
+472 T
-484 IFGGTWEQI
+484 I
-493 KDKFLLS
+493 
-500 AGDMYKAGATG
+500 
-511 GEATHTLT
+511 H
-519 KSEIPNY
+519 
-526 TIGSIPEAV
+526 
-535 PDNHDNW
+535 
-542 RNGGITG
+542 
-549 DNLGNASSSKKGVAN
+549 
-564 NNEVLTIN
+564 
-572 SGPQWSYKIST
+572 
-583 DGGGQPHNNMPPYIA
+583 YIA
-598 VYIWQ
+598 DYDYAKFALVSVSGSMITFSQNYQITLKNNGSVYSAENAIYIT
-603 RTA
+603 RVVGY

>member
-1 MATSGTFKTSAYEGA
+1 MATSGTFKTSAYDGA
-16 CLQFDWTLKSQSVA
+16 CLQFDWSLKSQSTV

-74 FTGTVVA
+74 YTGTVVA
-81 SGELAIGHDTNG
+81 SGELAIGHETNG
-93 SKSFSAYTECA
+93 SKSFSAYAECA

-165 LGSYS
+165 LGSYRF
-170 YTIGKGVTDNISLD
+170 TIGTGVTDNISLD

-189 SSLYAQMPNSNSMT
+189 SSLYAQMPNSNEMT
-203 GEIVV
+203 GEIAV
-208 TTYSGST
+208 TTYSGS
-215 AIGTSS
+215 AVIGTSN
-221 CAIIAHVVNS
+221 CTIIAHVVNS
-231 NPTFD
+231 NPTFN
-236 VSYEDS
+236 VEYEDS

-263 KISVSNAKALNSA
+263 KISVSNAQALNSA
-276 TLKTLTAVVNGN
+276 TLKTITAVVNGN
-288 AYTGSLNGSTGVI
+288 AYTGSLNGSTGTI

-307 VSYDTEVA
+307 ISHDTEVT

-321 RGNVS
+321 RGNEGIS
-326 QKNITVLVYDWTLPS
+326 EITVLVYDWTLPS

-353 SESILNV
+353 SETILNV
-360 NANYASI
+360 NANYSSI
-367 GGKNS
+367 GRKNE

-380 KVASSTFSTYTTI
+380 KVANSTFSTYTTI

-405 EFEWNVQVN
+405 EYEWNVQIN
-414 AADKL
+414 IADKL

-430 GIPIAYIDTQKNS
+430 GIPIAYVDIKKYS

-450 KNDKSLEINGKTVF
+450 KHNNSLEVNGVCTSGQVLYSSANGTAGTVTLSDSAENYTYLEIFYRSSGDNACGSVKVFSPNGKLVHL
-464 DMVYPVGS
+464 G
-472 IYMSVNATSPAT
+472 T
-484 IFGGTWEQI
+484 I
-493 KDKFLLS
+493 
-500 AGDMYKAGATG
+500 
-511 GEATHTLT
+511 H
-519 KSEIPNY
+519 
-526 TIGSIPEAV
+526 
-535 PDNHDNW
+535 
-542 RNGGITG
+542 
-549 DNLGNASSSKKGVAN
+549 
-564 NNEVLTIN
+564 
-572 SGPQWSYKIST
+572 
-583 DGGGQPHNNMPPYIA
+583 YIA
-598 VYIWQ
+598 DYDYAKFALVSVSGSMITFSQNYQIILKSNGSTYSAENAIFIT
-603 RTA
+603 RVVGY

>member
-16 CLQFDWTLKSQSVA
+16 CLQFDWTLKSQSVT

-66 QSNTRIKL
+66 QSSARIKL
-74 FTGTVVA
+74 YTGTVVA

-93 SKSFSAYTECA
+93 SKSFSAYAECA

-119 LPDIGRASQP
+119 LPDISRASQP

-165 LGSYS
+165 LGSYR
-170 YTIGKGVTDNISLD
+170 YTIGEDVTDNISFD
-184 TDKIA
+184 TDRIA
-189 SSLYAQMPNSNSMT
+189 SSLYDQMPNDNEMT

-208 TTYSGST
+208 ITYSGNT
-215 AIGTSS
+215 VIGTSS

-263 KISVSNAKALNSA
+263 KISVSNAQAFNSA
-276 TLKTLTAVVNGN
+276 TLKSITAVVNGN
-288 AYTGSLNGSTGVI
+288 AYTGNLSGSTGTI
-301 NVGVVN
+301 NVGIVN
-307 VSYDTEVA
+307 VSHDTEVT
-315 VKIVDS
+315 VKLTDS
-321 RGNVS
+321 RGNES
-326 QKNITVLVYDWTLPS
+326 IMEITVLVYDWTLPS

-367 GGKNS
+367 GGKNE

-380 KVASSTFSTYTTI
+380 KLANSKFSTYTTI
-393 QDNTDA
+393 QNNTDT

-405 EFEWNVQVN
+405 EYEWNVQVN
-414 AADKL
+414 VEDKL
-419 GNTTYNLILPK
+419 GSTTYNLILPK
-430 GIPIAYIDTQKNS
+430 GIPIAYVDIKKKS

-450 KNDKSLEINGKTVF
+450 KHDKSLEANGVCISGQVLYNSASGTAGTVTLSDSAENYTYLEIFYRSSGDNACGSVKVFSPNGKIVHLGTIHYISDYDYAKFALVSVSGSMITF
-464 DMVYPVGS
+464 SQNYQIVLKNNGSTYSAENAIFITRVVG
-472 IYMSVNATSPAT
+472 Y
-484 IFGGTWEQI
+484 
-493 KDKFLLS
+493 
-500 AGDMYKAGATG
+500 
-511 GEATHTLT
+511 
-519 KSEIPNY
+519 
-526 TIGSIPEAV
+526 
-535 PDNHDNW
+535 
-542 RNGGITG
+542 
-549 DNLGNASSSKKGVAN
+549 
-564 NNEVLTIN
+564 
-572 SGPQWSYKIST
+572 
-583 DGGGQPHNNMPPYIA
+583 
-598 VYIWQ
+598 
-603 RTA
+603 

>member
-1 MATSGTFKTSAYEGA
+1 METSGTFKTSAYDGA
-16 CLQFDWTLKSQSVA
+16 YLQFDWSLKSQSTV

-58 TVNGTVVY
+58 VINGTTVY

-74 FTGTVVA
+74 YTGKVVA

-93 SKSFSAYTECA
+93 SKSFSAYAECA
-104 IYTSAVNC
+104 IYVTSVNC

-119 LPDIGRASQP
+119 IPDIGRASQP
-129 SLNTWPN
+129 SLNTQPN

-165 LGSYS
+165 FGSYS
-170 YTIGKGVTDNISLD
+170 YTIGTGVTDNISLD
-184 TDKIA
+184 TYRIA
-189 SSLYAQMPNSNSMT
+189 SSLYAQIPNSNSMT
-203 GEIVV
+203 GEITV

-215 AIGTSS
+215 VIGTSS
-221 CAIIAHVVNS
+221 CTIIAHVVNS
-231 NPTFD
+231 NPTFE

-249 TENNQY
+249 TENNQH

-276 TLKTLTAVVNGN
+276 TLKTLTAIVNGN
-288 AYTGSLNGSTGVI
+288 TVTGTLNGSTGTI

-307 VSYDTEVA
+307 VSHDTEVT

-321 RGNVS
+321 RGNAG
-326 QKNITVLVYDWTLPS
+326 QKKITVLVYDWILPS

-367 GGKNS
+367 GGKNE

-380 KVASSTFSTYTTI
+380 KVANSTFSTYTTI
-393 QDNTDA
+393 QNNADA

-405 EFEWNVQVN
+405 EYEWNVQVN
-414 AADKL
+414 VADKL

-430 GIPIAYIDTQKNS
+430 GIPIAYFDTKKYS

-450 KNDKSLEINGKTVF
+450 KHDKSFEVNGVCLSGEVLYNSASGTAGTVTLSDSAENYTYLEIFYRSSGDNACGSVKVFNPNGKLVHLGTIHYVSDYDYAKF
-464 DMVYPVGS
+464 ALVSVSGSMITFSQNYQITLKNNGSVYSAENAIFITRVVG
-472 IYMSVNATSPAT
+472 Y
-484 IFGGTWEQI
+484 
-493 KDKFLLS
+493 
-500 AGDMYKAGATG
+500 
-511 GEATHTLT
+511 
-519 KSEIPNY
+519 
-526 TIGSIPEAV
+526 
-535 PDNHDNW
+535 
-542 RNGGITG
+542 
-549 DNLGNASSSKKGVAN
+549 
-564 NNEVLTIN
+564 
-572 SGPQWSYKIST
+572 
-583 DGGGQPHNNMPPYIA
+583 
-598 VYIWQ
+598 
-603 RTA
+603 

>member
-1 MATSGTFKTSAYEGA
+1 MTTSGTFKTSAYEGT

-30 NNQSVISWTLKGAGI
+30 NNQSVISWTLKGTGI

-58 TVNGTVVY
+58 TVNGAVVY

-74 FTGTVVA
+74 YTGTVVA
-81 SGELAIGHDTNG
+81 SGELAIGHDNNG
-93 SKSFSAYTECA
+93 AKSFSAYAECA
-104 IYTSAVNC
+104 IYTTAVNC
-112 KGSGSWS
+112 KGSRSWS
-119 LPDIGRASQP
+119 LPDIARASHP

-136 NSPNFNIGDTIV
+136 NSPDFNIGDTIV

-170 YTIGKGVTDNISLD
+170 YTIGTGVTDNISLD
-184 TDKIA
+184 TDRIA
-189 SSLYAQMPNSNSMT
+189 SNLYAQMPNSNSMT

-215 AIGTSS
+215 VIGTSS

-236 VSYEDS
+236 VSYADS

-249 TENNQY
+249 TGDNQH

-263 KISVSNAKALNSA
+263 KISISNAQALNSA
-276 TLKTLTAVVNGN
+276 TLKSITAVVNGN
-288 AYTGSLNGSTGVI
+288 AYTGTLNGSTGTI

-307 VSYDTEVA
+307 VSHDTEVT

-321 RGNVS
+321 RGNVG
-326 QKNITVLVYDWTLPS
+326 QKKITVLVYDWSLPS

-367 GGKNS
+367 GGKNE
-372 VTIKYRTK
+372 VTIKFRTK
-380 KVASSTFSTYTTI
+380 KVANSTYSTYTAI
-393 QDNTDA
+393 QNNTDA

-405 EFEWNVQVN
+405 EYEWNVQVN
-414 AADKL
+414 VADKL

-430 GIPIAYIDTQKNS
+430 GIPVAYADIKKYS

-450 KNDKSLEINGKTVF
+450 KYDNSFEVNGVCLSGKVLYNNASGTAGTVTLSDSAENYTYLEIFYRSSGDNACGSVKVFNPNGKLVHL
-464 DMVYPVGS
+464 G
-472 IYMSVNATSPAT
+472 T
-484 IFGGTWEQI
+484 I
-493 KDKFLLS
+493 
-500 AGDMYKAGATG
+500 
-511 GEATHTLT
+511 H
-519 KSEIPNY
+519 
-526 TIGSIPEAV
+526 
-535 PDNHDNW
+535 
-542 RNGGITG
+542 
-549 DNLGNASSSKKGVAN
+549 
-564 NNEVLTIN
+564 
-572 SGPQWSYKIST
+572 
-583 DGGGQPHNNMPPYIA
+583 YIA
-598 VYIWQ
+598 DYDYAKFALVSVSGSMITFNQNYQIILKNNGSSYSAENAIYIT
-603 RTA
+603 RVVGY

>member
-1 MATSGTFKTSAYEGA
+1 MATSGTFKTSAYDGA
-16 CLQFDWTLKSQSVA
+16 CLQFDWSLKSQSTV

-74 FTGTVVA
+74 YTGTVVT

-93 SKSFSAYTECA
+93 SKSFSAYAECA
-104 IYTSAVNC
+104 IYVTSVNC

-136 NSPNFNIGDTIV
+136 NSPDFNIGDTIV

-170 YTIGKGVTDNISLD
+170 YTIGTGVTDNITLD
-184 TDKIA
+184 TDRIA
-189 SSLYAQMPNSNSMT
+189 SSLYAQMPNSNSMN

-208 TTYSGST
+208 TTYSSS
-215 AIGTSS
+215 AVIGTSS
-221 CAIIAHVVNS
+221 CTIIAHVVNS

-242 NSKTVAI
+242 NSATVAI

-255 IIRNNSTL
+255 IIRNNSAL
-263 KISVSNAKALNSA
+263 KISISNAQALNSA
-276 TLKTLTAVVNGN
+276 TLKTLTVVVNGN
-288 AYTGSLNGSTGVI
+288 AYTGTLNGSTGVI

-321 RGNVS
+321 RGNVG
-326 QKNITVLVYDWTLPS
+326 QKKITVLVYDWSLPS
-341 AIIKLNRKSNYY
+341 AIIKLNRKNNYY
-353 SESILNV
+353 SDSILNV

-367 GGKNS
+367 GGKNT
-372 VTIKYRTK
+372 VAIRYRTK
-380 KVASSTFSTYTTI
+380 KVSESSYGSYATI
-393 QDNTDA
+393 QNNVDV

-405 EFEWNVQVN
+405 KYEWNVQVE
-414 AADKL
+414 ASDRIGK
-419 GNTTYNLILPK
+419 TTYNLILSK
-430 GIPIAYIDTQKNS
+430 GIPITYTDIKKHS

-450 KNDKSLEINGKTVF
+450 KYNNSLEVNGVCISGQVLYNSANGTAGTVTLSDSAENYTYLEIFYRSSGDNACGSVKVFSPNGKLVHLGTIHYIVDYDYAKF
-464 DMVYPVGS
+464 ALVSVSESMITFSQNYQIILKNNGSEYSAENAIFITRVVG
-472 IYMSVNATSPAT
+472 Y
-484 IFGGTWEQI
+484 
-493 KDKFLLS
+493 
-500 AGDMYKAGATG
+500 
-511 GEATHTLT
+511 
-519 KSEIPNY
+519 
-526 TIGSIPEAV
+526 
-535 PDNHDNW
+535 
-542 RNGGITG
+542 
-549 DNLGNASSSKKGVAN
+549 
-564 NNEVLTIN
+564 
-572 SGPQWSYKIST
+572 
-583 DGGGQPHNNMPPYIA
+583 
-598 VYIWQ
+598 
-603 RTA
+603 